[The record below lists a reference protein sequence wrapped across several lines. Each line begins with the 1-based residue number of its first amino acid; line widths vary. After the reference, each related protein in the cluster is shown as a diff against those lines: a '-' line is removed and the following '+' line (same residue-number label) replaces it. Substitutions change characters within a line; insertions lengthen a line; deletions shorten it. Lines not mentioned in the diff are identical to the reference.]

1 MKHDID
7 QLLAQRI
14 KLENEAPLQIKTR
27 KQFDNYKAELE
38 QLNADIQLARFAELQ
53 ETRQREEEAL
63 AQAELEKQRQKVI
76 LDKFRERL
84 ISEVL
89 DPLQQANDKITD
101 IWNSSEDLFRE
112 LAEVDFN
119 LEPAFMSN
127 FRREY
132 HTQQFCRI
140 LYSRG
145 MGEIVDEWK
154 RYQPTATPREL
165 NMTDFLDGYTYRG
178 SASQAPVEVEIITG
192 EIDDVEPQKHS

>member
-14 KLENEAPLQIKTR
+14 KLENEAPLKIKTR
-27 KQFDNYKAELE
+27 KQLDNYKAELE
-38 QLNADIQLARFAELQ
+38 QLNADIQLAKFAELQ

-63 AQAELEKQRQKVI
+63 AETEREKQRQKVI

-89 DPLQQANDKITD
+89 DPLQQANDKLTD

-119 LEPAFMSN
+119 PEPAFM
-127 FRREY
+127 
-132 HTQQFCRI
+132 
-140 LYSRG
+140 
-145 MGEIVDEWK
+145 
-154 RYQPTATPREL
+154 
-165 NMTDFLDGYTYRG
+165 
-178 SASQAPVEVEIITG
+178 
-192 EIDDVEPQKHS
+192 

>member
-7 QLLAQRI
+7 QLRAQRI
-14 KLENEAPLQIKTR
+14 KLEKEAPLKIKTR
-27 KQFDNYKAELE
+27 KQLDNYNAELE
-38 QLNADIQLARFAELQ
+38 QLNADIQLARFAQLQ
-53 ETRQREEEAL
+53 EARQREEEAL
-63 AQAELEKQRQKVI
+63 AQAEREEQRHKGV
-76 LDKFRERL
+76 LDKLRERL

-89 DPLQQANDKITD
+89 EPLQQANDKITD
-101 IWNSSEDLFRE
+101 IWKSSEDLFRE

-119 LEPAFMSN
+119 VEPAFMSN

-132 HTQQFCRI
+132 HTQHFCRVF
-140 LYSRG
+140 YSRG

-178 SASQAPVEVEIITG
+178 SAYQTPMEVEIVTG
-192 EIDDVEPQKHS
+192 EADNVEPQKNS

>member
-14 KLENEAPLQIKTR
+14 KLENEAPLKIKTR
-27 KQFDNYKAELE
+27 KQLDNYKAELE
-38 QLNADIQLARFAELQ
+38 QLNADIQLAKFAELQ

-63 AQAELEKQRQKVI
+63 AETEREKQRQKVI

-89 DPLQQANDKITD
+89 DPLQKANDKITD
-101 IWNSSEDLFRE
+101 IWKSSEDLFRE
-112 LAEVDFN
+112 LAKVDFN

-132 HTQQFCRI
+132 HTQHFCRI

-145 MGEIVDEWK
+145 MGAIVDEWK

-178 SASQAPVEVEIITG
+178 SAHQAPLEVEIITG

>member
-14 KLENEAPLQIKTR
+14 KLENEAPLKIKTR
-27 KQFDNYKAELE
+27 KQLDNYKAELE
-38 QLNADIQLARFAELQ
+38 QLNADIQLAKFAELQ
-53 ETRQREEEAL
+53 EARQREEEAL

-101 IWNSSEDLFRE
+101 VWRSSEDLFRE

-119 LEPAFMSN
+119 PEPAFM
-127 FRREY
+127 
-132 HTQQFCRI
+132 
-140 LYSRG
+140 
-145 MGEIVDEWK
+145 
-154 RYQPTATPREL
+154 
-165 NMTDFLDGYTYRG
+165 
-178 SASQAPVEVEIITG
+178 
-192 EIDDVEPQKHS
+192 